1 MSGLLG
7 LYLQHADLPTF
18 FLFSLQETISIRKLV
33 KFENLAH
40 IGFFF
45 KKTSLCSHTKK
56 MAIMHQHRH
65 CIETTSSKTSLPC
78 KQNFNQSGE
87 ITREVGGAEFITH
100 GMHYYL
106 PPRRGWGTSYGG
118 D

>member
-7 LYLQHADLPTF
+7 LNLQHADLPTF

-33 KFENLAH
+33 KFESLAH
-40 IGFFF
+40 IVFFLKDLSVF
-45 KKTSLCSHTKK
+45 TYKK

-106 PPRRGWGTSYGG
+106 PPRRGWDTSYGG

>member
-7 LYLQHADLPTF
+7 LNLQHADLPTF

-33 KFENLAH
+33 KFESLAH
-40 IGFFF
+40 IGFFLKDLSVF
-45 KKTSLCSHTKK
+45 TYKK

-106 PPRRGWGTSYGG
+106 PPRRGLDTSYGG